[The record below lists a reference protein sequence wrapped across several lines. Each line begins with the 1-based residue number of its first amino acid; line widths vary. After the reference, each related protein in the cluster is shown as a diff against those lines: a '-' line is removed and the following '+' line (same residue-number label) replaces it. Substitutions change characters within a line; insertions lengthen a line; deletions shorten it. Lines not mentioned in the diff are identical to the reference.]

1 MVIESDISYKWYQDF
16 ENIAKELSEIKSIDG
31 NKYQIIR
38 LSMPKTNNE
47 SVNFWSYINSLTLN
61 GSVIIPVFG
70 VSEDIA
76 ALDAYRK
83 AMPNYKIIGIDFS
96 KYPVGSVHCQ
106 TKEMFK

>member
-1 MVIESDISYKWYQDF
+1 
-16 ENIAKELSEIKSIDG
+16 
-31 NKYQIIR
+31 
-38 LSMPKTNNE
+38 MPKTDNE

-61 GSVIIPVFG
+61 GSVIVPIFG

-76 ALDAYRK
+76 ALDAYRN

-106 TKEMFK
+106 TKEMYK